1 MAEHRCDQ
9 PSEALQHQAQ
19 HRLAAA
25 AAELIGSAHVEAVLG
40 DVEVDVGQVHHA
52 EVLQGLEEAVK
63 LIALEVSRHAVDQGG
78 GALQHPLIQQRQLGV
93 GHGVAAFS
101 LGARVEVVQVAQQ
114 VAGRVAHLAVNVR
127 QLLHD
132 PRAQGHVGGV
142 IHRTHPK
149 AQHIGAVGRL
159 LLFVFAALHQ
169 HRRIDD
175 VAQRFAH
182 LAALLIEGE
191 AVGEHSLV
199 GGVAIHGHRGEQAAL
214 EPAAVLI
221 AAF

>member
-1 MAEHRCDQ
+1 M
-9 PSEALQHQAQ
+9 
-19 HRLAAA
+19 
-25 AAELIGSAHVEAVLG
+25 
-40 DVEVDVGQVHHA
+40 
-52 EVLQGLEEAVK
+52 
-63 LIALEVSRHAVDQGG
+63 
-78 GALQHPLIQQRQLGV
+78 
-93 GHGVAAFS
+93 
-101 LGARVEVVQVAQQ
+101 QVAQQ
-114 VAGRVAHLAVNVR
+114 VAGRVAHLAVHIR
-127 QLLHD
+127 QLLDD
-132 PRAQGHVGGV
+132 PRAQRHVGGV
-142 IHRTHPK
+142 IHRAHPQ

-191 AVGEHSLV
+191 AVGEHPLV

-214 EPAAVLI
+214 EPAAMLI